1 MNHAPPS
8 TARIPEMPNRPK
20 SNRPAAP
27 TSITARRGTPRPAA
41 RTMPPSAATPAPA
54 AVDAEIAAAVEE
66 QLAAQRAE
74 LTAKLVAER
83 EEKRRRE
90 EEEAATRAAE
100 SAEFSP
106 AELAK
111 LQRML
116 QAAGVRMVPAGP
128 QAPATMKRRAPAPA
142 ALPAAPAPIDEDID
156 DGGLEVP
163 DADYSDTERVQVELI
178 ALLDLLG
185 VVRVRDV
192 IEHVKREDGAAMT
205 PSNVRYHMKKLA
217 NRGAVK
223 KAEERYKLPGLGYR
237 TRDVWSRD
245 PQKLLEIL
253 EGKKIVRQ

>member
-1 MNHAPPS
+1 MTTATPSSTRTPAVTNRPKSNAPPPS
-8 TARIPEMPNRPK
+8 TARHRAK
-20 SNRPAAP
+20 
-27 TSITARRGTPRPAA
+27 TSPPARRAPPLTPD
-41 RTMPPSAATPAPA
+41 T
-54 AVDAEIAAAVEE
+54 DAEIAAAVEA

-90 EEEAATRAAE
+90 EAEAATRAAE

-116 QAAGVRMVPAGP
+116 EAAGVRLVPAGS
-128 QAPATMKRRAPAPA
+128 QAPNTVKRRAVPAP
-142 ALPAAPAPIDEDID
+142 PPAPIED
-156 DGGLEVP
+156 GLEVP

-192 IEHVKREDGAAMT
+192 IEHVQREDGAQMT
-205 PSNVRYHMKKLA
+205 PSNVRYHMRKLA
-217 NRGAVK
+217 NRGVVK

-245 PQKLLEIL
+245 PQLLLEIL